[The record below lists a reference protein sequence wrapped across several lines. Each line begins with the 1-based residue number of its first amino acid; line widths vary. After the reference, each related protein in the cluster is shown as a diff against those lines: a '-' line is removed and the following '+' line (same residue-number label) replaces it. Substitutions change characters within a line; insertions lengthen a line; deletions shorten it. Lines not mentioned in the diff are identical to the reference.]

1 MHYKGEIKMEAN
13 SGSLY
18 KYKTNIF
25 KVALN
30 LFFIILSIL
39 MLLPFYWMLITAFKP
54 DDQLLIKEFSQLF
67 PKRLTIKSFIDAWIN
82 VDFLRLYINSLI
94 IALVSTVS
102 TIFISSLA
110 GYSFAKYKF
119 KLSKLF
125 FILVLATMMIP
136 FQVIMIPLY
145 ILIVKLG
152 WQNTYQAI
160 FFPQLA
166 SGFGVFLMRQF
177 IETIPNDLLDAA
189 RIEGCSEFK
198 IYWKIVMP
206 LIKPVTATLGLFTFM
221 WSWDNFLWPL
231 VVIESEEMRTIPLGI
246 AMVTQMA
253 GARVQQNQL
262 MAISII
268 GMVPVLIVFLLL
280 QKYFVKG
287 IVMSGFK

>member
-1 MHYKGEIKMEAN
+1 MHRKGEIKMEAN
-13 SGSLY
+13 SGFLY
-18 KYKTNIF
+18 KHKKVIF

-30 LFFIILSIL
+30 VFFIFLSIL
-39 MLLPFYWMLITAFKP
+39 ILLPFYWMVITAFKP
-54 DDQLLIKEFSQLF
+54 DDQVLIRSLSQLF
-67 PKRLTIKSFIDAWIN
+67 PKRLTIKPFIDAWIN
-82 VDFLRLYINSLI
+82 VDFPGLYINSLI
-94 IALVSTVS
+94 VALVSTVS
-102 TIFISSLA
+102 AIFISSLA

-145 ILIVKLG
+145 LLIVKLG

-177 IETIPNDLLDAA
+177 IEGIPNDLLDAA

-231 VVIESEEMRTIPLGI
+231 IVIESEEMRTIPLGI

-253 GARVQQNQL
+253 GARVQYNQL

-268 GMVPVLIVFLLL
+268 GMIPVLIVFLFL

-287 IVMSGFK
+287 IVMSGLK